1 MNKSNSY
8 LNNIG
13 KKALSIVQF
22 FLDNTLAFYVLVALF
37 LFIAIAI
44 RAHQAGISLFPKQ
57 TTISVESPHYHAGIS
72 YWEELDYANAEEQL
86 LLALKETQ
94 ESKGNASLET
104 AEVMQKLGALY
115 LEMDK
120 VVECYDYLN
129 GAYVT
134 FQKKLG
140 PNDGM
145 TIIAKCQIS
154 LYDIQIGNTERGL
167 ANLTDAYNDT
177 KSMAYKMQIAT
188 MLAQSHTKLG
198 NYDMAGQ
205 YYKTLL
211 QFYDEADISSLYS
224 IIVWND
230 YAVML
235 LDQGEYQAAL
245 AAFDEAESR
254 WTQSATASNR
264 ELANIYANK
273 AQVYSLSNKPQEA
286 ITYIEKSLNIRE
298 ELGSNESIYVANTYL
313 TAASVYN
320 LLGLEDK
327 RLEALETALQIAL
340 SAQGENNLVTGT
352 IYRSL
357 GSYHFPHHNMQ
368 SAIDYHQKALEIQK
382 NLLGEKSNVTG
393 TAYQMLCQDYNAIG
407 DYAKSIEYG
416 LKAIEVC
423 ESLHKKDNPIT
434 AEAYIQIAWPYVN
447 SDKYESALFYAELG
461 ADICDRHL
469 ESNDYTLCWAHQ
481 TLGQVYSK
489 SAHYS
494 EAFAHLQQALELYQN
509 MPNANNSKEIA
520 VTYQYLGV
528 AYLNSGDYSNALKTF
543 QLELAIVNQLSDSDK
558 DSYIDLYNYTGLT
571 LYQLHEYDEA
581 LNYYNEAE
589 QYYKA
594 KISASNP
601 ETSLSYYE
609 SLASVYNN
617 IAAVYEDQE
626 AYELAT
632 QYELQAYQ
640 ILKDC
645 SIDYREKPKIAERLK
660 RLHQQV
666 NPHISFEEWLEIG
679 GLKVR

>member
-1 MNKSNSY
+1 MNKSNSHQDS
-8 LNNIG
+8 IG
-13 KKALSIVQF
+13 KKALRIVQF
-22 FLDNTLAFYVLVALF
+22 FLNNTWAFYVLVALF

-57 TTISVESPHYHAGIS
+57 TTISVESPHYQAGMS

-120 VVECYDYLN
+120 LDECYDYLN

-167 ANLTDAYNDT
+167 ADLTDAYNDT

-211 QFYDEADISSLYS
+211 QFYDEAGTSDLYS
-224 IIVWND
+224 TIVWND

-273 AQVYSLSNKPQEA
+273 AQVYSLLNKPQEA

-327 RLEALETALQIAL
+327 RLEALETALQIVL

-357 GSYHFPHHNMQ
+357 GSYHFTHHNMQ
-368 SAIDYHQKALEIQK
+368 LAIDYHQKALEIQK
-382 NLLGEKSNVTG
+382 NS
-393 TAYQMLCQDYNAIG
+393 
-407 DYAKSIEYG
+407 
-416 LKAIEVC
+416 
-423 ESLHKKDNPIT
+423 
-434 AEAYIQIAWPYVN
+434 
-447 SDKYESALFYAELG
+447 
-461 ADICDRHL
+461 
-469 ESNDYTLCWAHQ
+469 
-481 TLGQVYSK
+481 
-489 SAHYS
+489 
-494 EAFAHLQQALELYQN
+494 
-509 MPNANNSKEIA
+509 
-520 VTYQYLGV
+520 
-528 AYLNSGDYSNALKTF
+528 
-543 QLELAIVNQLSDSDK
+543 
-558 DSYIDLYNYTGLT
+558 
-571 LYQLHEYDEA
+571 
-581 LNYYNEAE
+581 
-589 QYYKA
+589 
-594 KISASNP
+594 
-601 ETSLSYYE
+601 
-609 SLASVYNN
+609 
-617 IAAVYEDQE
+617 
-626 AYELAT
+626 
-632 QYELQAYQ
+632 
-640 ILKDC
+640 
-645 SIDYREKPKIAERLK
+645 
-660 RLHQQV
+660 
-666 NPHISFEEWLEIG
+666 
-679 GLKVR
+679 